1 VEVHVHDELSGEKGG
16 SMSNHAFSWVA
27 RAALVLLA
35 LAVSSPALAITLN
48 ISHSGPSVVGEA
60 HTFSAS
66 VPDANGAVTFE
77 WQFSEADEFQSGGAQ
92 MSHTFSAPG
101 LYSVQVNATDSTGD
115 SQSLFFR
122 HLVHYPLTPK
132 PPASASS
139 IVYDG
144 RRNRVFSVNQ
154 DNDTVTVIDPDG
166 LVKVGE
172 VAVYRK
178 PESLALTPE
187 GKLWVV
193 HQDDYAV
200 AVIDPEKLTI
210 ERGFRLPYASQ
221 PVGVAMSPSGDVAY
235 ITLMALG
242 QLLKLDALTGDVL
255 AKVDVGPK
263 PRGLAVSADGR
274 DVYVTRFVSTDKG
287 GEVVKVD
294 AASMTV
300 ATRVLLKLD
309 ADSLD
314 GDQKARGVP
323 NFLFSI
329 ALSPDGRQAWVP
341 AKKDNILRGK
351 LRDGQ
356 DLTHDTIVRPL
367 TAVIDVQAAQEIY
380 DNRIDLDNRSMPMHV
395 EFSPYGNFAIL
406 TLGFSNRIEVRDVNR
421 PTQVFSAIA
430 NAGQFPRASVL
441 SPSGRLFVQGSL
453 SRDVSVYDLTPM
465 LSRFDGSTPALLA
478 TIPAV
483 GNEKMDPQT
492 LTGKKIFHDASDER
506 MDNEGYIS
514 CGSCHFEGLDDG
526 QVYDFSTRGE
536 GLRNTVALLGRRGTK
551 QGRVNWT
558 ATLDEVQ
565 DFEHQIRDLF
575 KGRGFLP
582 DEVFHSGT
590 NDQPLGA
597 AKAGLSPEL
606 DALAAYVSS
615 LDHVNPSPFRNSD
628 GTLTSDALA
637 GRKTFERLGCNSCH
651 AGPELTDSSR
661 NLLHDVGTITPLSG
675 KRAGETLL
683 GFDTPTLLGVWET
696 APYLHDGSAPT
707 LRDVLTTKNRDDL
720 HGYVSSLSPLALDQ
734 LIAYL
739 EQLDGDVAVRQLPFD
754 PPAKG
759 GGTGD
764 ASKSGMQ
771 CGVSSGHGCLDGAAV
786 SVLGLCAVG
795 VVARRRKRGR
805 GRARSGRPGP
815 RTLSSPLPMMLTLA
829 TLALGGASGCMKD
842 EPGDDAGSRP
852 PTDWTTLP
860 AVAHADAELGPLGSR
875 QTTLD
880 RVCARNRG
888 DAFAKRLCGTGQRP
902 EIRDFA
908 ELLELVGLD
917 EQRAFALTGNST
929 SLLASS
935 VSGLNP
941 RILVFPRV
949 DEELRRPESMIAIG
963 FVRGEQLVEL
973 VSRDPATDDFNFY
986 LLSFERACSYQ
997 TGGCDLAARLTEEI
1011 EHDWTA
1017 YSVYDQDDL
1026 EGTSVDCN
1034 SCHQPNG
1041 FGSKRF
1047 LRMQELTSPWLH
1059 WFPQRFGQRTDSDRV
1074 LLQQFAETHAG
1085 DEQYGGV
1092 PIATIANAVD
1102 EGSGAQ
1108 LEALVRAEGSQEQP
1122 NPFDPQIVAEMKA
1135 GNSPTW
1141 QARFDLHLQGK
1152 AIAVPYPAIDV
1163 TDPAKRQ
1170 AAAQSYRDVVAGTAP
1185 RESLLDLRDV
1195 FSSDAATKLSFT
1207 PQPAA
1212 GGNTVLLQM
1221 CARCHDGRGNPSLGK
1236 NRFNVL
1242 QLSALSRQEKDLAI
1256 ARLSD
1261 TGPARMPPWRA
1272 GSLDADSIRAAT
1284 AELQK

>member
-1 VEVHVHDELSGEKGG
+1 
-16 SMSNHAFSWVA
+16 MSNYRLSWLA

-35 LAVSSPALAITLN
+35 LAVSSPALALTLN
-48 ISHSGPSVVGEA
+48 ISHAGPSVVGELHA
-60 HTFSAS
+60 FSAS

-77 WQFSEADEFQSGGAQ
+77 WQFSEADEFQPGGAQ
-92 MSHTFSAPG
+92 MSHTYSAPG
-101 LYSVQVNATDSTGD
+101 LYSVQVNATDASGD

-132 PPASASS
+132 PPTSATS
-139 IVYDG
+139 IVYDSA
-144 RRNRVFSVNQ
+144 RNRVFSVNQ
-154 DNDTVTVIDPDG
+154 DNDSVSVIDPEN

-187 GKLWVV
+187 GKLWVI

-200 AVIDPEKLTI
+200 AVLDPDRLVI
-210 ERGFRLPYASQ
+210 ERAFRLPYASQ
-221 PVGVAMSPSGDVAY
+221 PVGVAMSPTGDAAY
-235 ITLMALG
+235 ITLMAVG
-242 QLLKLDALTGDVL
+242 QLLKLDAVTGDIL
-255 AKVDVGPK
+255 ATVDVGPK

-274 DVYVTRFVSTDKG
+274 EVYVTRFVSSDQG

-309 ADSLD
+309 TDSMD

-323 NFLFSI
+323 NFLFSV
-329 ALSPDGRQAWVP
+329 ALTPDGRQAWVP
-341 AKKDNILRGK
+341 GKKDNILRGK

-380 DNRIDLDNRSMPMHV
+380 ANRIDLDNRSMPMHV

-421 PTQVFSAIA
+421 PTEVFSAIA
-430 NAGQFPRASVL
+430 DAGQFPRASVL

-453 SRDVSVYDLTPM
+453 SRDVLVYDLTAM

-478 TIPAV
+478 TIPVVA
-483 GNEKMDPQT
+483 NEKMAPQT
-492 LTGKKIFHDASDER
+492 LVGKKIFHDASDER

-558 ATLDEVQ
+558 GTLDEVQ

-606 DALAAYVSS
+606 DALAEYVSS
-615 LDHVNPSPFRNSD
+615 LDHVNPSPFRHSD
-628 GTLTSDALA
+628 GSMTSDALA

-675 KRAGETLL
+675 KRAGEALL

-720 HGYVSSLSPLALDQ
+720 HGYVSSLSPAAIDE

-739 EQLDGDVAVRQLPFD
+739 QQLDGDVAVRHLPFD
-754 PPAKG
+754 PPPTSADPG
-759 GGTGD
+759 E
-764 ASKSGMQ
+764 ASKSGMH
-771 CGVSSGHGCLDGAAV
+771 CAV
-786 SVLGLCAVG
+786 SGGRKSLDATVVSVVSLCALG
-795 VVARRRKRGR
+795 FVARRRRRGR
-805 GRARSGRPGP
+805 TGYPTQRRRPT
-815 RTLSSPLPMMLTLA
+815 TLLTILTLVA
-829 TLALGGASGCMKD
+829 LALGGSSGCTKQ
-842 EPGDDAGSRP
+842 EPSDAASRQ
-852 PTDWTTLP
+852 PTDWAKLP
-860 AVAHADAELGPLGSR
+860 AVAKPDAELGALGSR

-880 RVCARNRG
+880 RLCARQRG
-888 DAFAKRLCGTGQRP
+888 DAFAKLLCGGGRRP
-902 EIRDFA
+902 EIRDFV
-908 ELLELVGLD
+908 ELLELVGLN

-929 SLLASS
+929 SLLAKS

-949 DEELRRPESMIAIG
+949 DEELRRPDSMIALG

-973 VSRDPATDDFNFY
+973 VSRDPSTDDFNFY
-986 LLSFERACSYQ
+986 LLSFEQACSYQ
-997 TGGCDLAARLTEEI
+997 SDGCDLAARLTEEI

-1074 LLQQFAETHAG
+1074 LLQQFSETHAG

-1092 PIATIANAVD
+1092 PVATIANAVD

-1122 NPFDPQIVAEMKA
+1122 NPFDPQIVTEMKTGA
-1135 GNSPTW
+1135 SPTW
-1141 QARFDLHLQGK
+1141 QARFDAHLQGK

-1163 TDPAKRQ
+1163 TDIAKRQ

-1185 RESLLDLRDV
+1185 RESLLDIRDV
-1195 FSSDAATKLSFT
+1195 FSSDAMAKLSFT

-1212 GGNTVLLQM
+1212 SGSTVLLQM
-1221 CARCHDGRGNPSLGK
+1221 CARCHDGRGNPSVGK

-1256 ARLSD
+1256 ARLND
-1261 TGPARMPPWRA
+1261 AGEARMPPWRT
-1272 GSLDADSIRAAT
+1272 GSLTTESIQAAT